1 VPAEVIEISTKSAL
15 VRSKLPGV
23 DYVINPYLGCGHG
36 CGYCYAAFMSKY
48 SRAGHADA
56 RWGSF
61 VEVKANIADVLAA
74 ELGRKR
80 EVGGV
85 LMSSVC
91 DPYQPAERRYKLTRR
106 CLELLL
112 GSGWRV
118 DILTRS
124 PLVFRDVDLLASPR
138 VSVGLSLPTDD
149 DRVRRALEPEAPP
162 IGSRLAVLKKLK
174 EAGVDTWA
182 FIGPLLPMNA
192 RALYEALNPLV
203 DHVLIDPLNYRGRF
217 EGLLRR
223 HGLEEALT
231 DEFARRTAG
240 ELKRLFGSKAR
251 SAGGDG

>member
-1 VPAEVIEISTKSAL
+1 VPADLVEISTKSAL

-23 DYVINPYLGCGHG
+23 NYVINPYLGCGHG
-36 CGYCYAAFMSKY
+36 CSYCYAAFMAKY
-48 SRAGHADA
+48 SRGGHANA

-61 VEVKANIADVLAA
+61 VEVKVNIADVLEG
-74 ELGRKR
+74 ELARKR
-80 EVGGV
+80 EPGAV

-91 DPYQPAERRYKLTRR
+91 DPYQPAERRYRLTRR
-106 CLELLL
+106 CLEHLL
-112 GSGWRV
+112 GAGRKV

-138 VSVGLSLPTDD
+138 ASVGLSVPTDD

-162 IGSRLAVLKKLK
+162 IGSRLAVLRKLK

-192 RALYEALNPLV
+192 RVLYEALDPV
-203 DHVLIDPLNYRGRF
+203 VAHVLMDPLNYRGRF

-231 DEFARRTAG
+231 DEFVRRTAG
-240 ELKRLFGSKAR
+240 ELKRLFGAKAR
-251 SAGGDG
+251 SAGES